1 LLKIVRRISVLFI
14 IVSVFAGLSPAFSQ
28 YDEEVLYPTL
38 ISVKYAAGSIIISFE
53 PFSLPDIT
61 YRIYRSPTPLMSG
74 ADLQGAVAV
83 TDITEAGIPYADTPD
98 MDGRFYYAVTVIMNG
113 NEYTDLLPFQNVTV
127 KPVDYSP
134 PPDTVESIKISR
146 ADDGSAA
153 VFFFP
158 VKKEYIYSLY
168 MSSQPI
174 EDTGG
179 KGPDL
184 VLKSEEERFTVKIEK
199 EKPYFFLVITSNR
212 MGVTNPAVL
221 PGKNTNREAFI
232 VKKEKKKAAPRIEVK
247 KKKELPKP
255 QVLKPP
261 VSKPQVS
268 AKSLIE
274 RNLKNNFYRGNYT
287 RALSEFNKILKR
299 KDLSESRRG
308 ETHFYMGQCYF
319 YIGEN
324 DTAIRHFILSKSSGQ
339 YRNRAELWIERCLDI
354 ID

>member
-1 LLKIVRRISVLFI
+1 LLKIVGRISVLFI

-38 ISVKYAAGSIIISFE
+38 ISVKDAAGSIIISFE
-53 PFSLPDIT
+53 PLSLPDIT

-83 TDITEAGIPYADTPD
+83 ADITETGIPYADTPD
-98 MDGRFYYAVTVIMNG
+98 TDGRFYYAVTVLMNG

-146 ADDGSAA
+146 ADDSSAA
-153 VFFFP
+153 VYFFP
-158 VKKEYIYSLY
+158 VKKEYTYSLY
-168 MSSQPI
+168 ISSQPI
-174 EDTGG
+174 EDTDG

-184 VLKSEEERFTVKIEK
+184 ILKSEEERFTVKIEP

-212 MGVTNPAVL
+212 MGVTNPTVL

-232 VKKEKKKAAPRIEVK
+232 VKKEEKKKAAPRIEVK
-247 KKKELPKP
+247 KKKKLPKP
-255 QVLKPP
+255 QV
-261 VSKPQVS
+261 SKPLVS

-287 RALSEFNKILKR
+287 EALREFNKILKR
-299 KDLSESRRG
+299 KDLLESRRG

-319 YIGEN
+319 YIGKY
-324 DTAIRHFILSKSSGQ
+324 DTAIRQFILSKSSGQ

>member
-1 LLKIVRRISVLFI
+1 LSASLLKIVRRISVLFF

-53 PFSLPDIT
+53 PLSLPDIT
-61 YRIYRSPTPLMSG
+61 YRIYRSVTPLMSG
-74 ADLQGAVAV
+74 DNLQGAVAV
-83 TDITEAGIPYADTPD
+83 ADITEPGIPYTDTPD
-98 MDGRFYYAVTVIMNG
+98 MEGRFYYAVTVLMNG

-127 KPVDYSP
+127 KPVNYSP
-134 PPDTVESIKISR
+134 PPDTVKSIKISR
-146 ADDGSAA
+146 ADDSSAA

-158 VKKEYIYSLY
+158 VKKEYTYSLY
-168 MSSQPI
+168 ISSQPI

-212 MGVTNPAVL
+212 MGVTNPTVL

-232 VKKEKKKAAPRIEVK
+232 VKKEEKKKAVPGIEVK
-247 KKKELPKP
+247 KKKE
-255 QVLKPP
+255 PP
-261 VSKPQVS
+261 KPQVS

-274 RNLKNNFYRGNYT
+274 RNIKNNFYRGNYT
-287 RALSEFNKILKR
+287 GALREFNKILKR

-319 YIGEN
+319 YIGEY

-339 YRNRAELWIERCLDI
+339 YTNRAELWIERCLDS